1 MKEAKVVREV
11 DEAKE
16 VKESQAV
23 AAWGWNLKLEERCRL
38 NLLLYFLYVLDL
50 AHLPR
55 GPK

>member
-1 MKEAKVVREV
+1 VKEAKVVREV